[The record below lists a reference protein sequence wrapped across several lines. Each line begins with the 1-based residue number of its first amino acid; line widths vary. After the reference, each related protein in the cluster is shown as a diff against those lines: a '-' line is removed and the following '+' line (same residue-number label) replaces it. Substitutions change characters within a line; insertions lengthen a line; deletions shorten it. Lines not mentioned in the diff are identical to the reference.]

1 MKVLNLSYND
11 YANFNYMN
19 CRALRSVGVE
29 CEALTMTPHVFGYS
43 HAAKLATRNEIRIAA
58 CGADVIQIF
67 HTSDFLLNLVDDLR
81 KRIFVY
87 HTGTIYR
94 QKPDKYNSIFNPV
107 VERTFIDSPEFF
119 HLGAKNVTY
128 IATAIDT
135 NEIRLRPSGNDWPIF
150 AHYPSLPDTKGTM
163 KIMELMGK
171 VDGVNFLVD
180 TSKVNHDQ
188 NLERMARCDVYV
200 ELFSPLQNGQPYGSF
215 GVTAFEAAAMG
226 KSVITNSLFH
236 DVYRNT
242 YGIDGWL
249 NICNTER
256 EFVEMVR
263 RIHTNGIA
271 PERPAIIRKWIEDYH
286 SLKATG
292 EYLLKFL

>member
-1 MKVLNLSYND
+1 MKVLNLCHND
-11 YANFNYMN
+11 YANFSYMN

-29 CEALTMTPHVFGYS
+29 CESLTSTPHIFGYS
-43 HAAKLATRNEIRIAA
+43 QAAKLATLAEMKRAA
-58 CGADVIQIF
+58 EDADVIQLMHSHVHII
-67 HTSDFLLNLVDDLR
+67 DIVKDLG

-94 QKPDKYNSIFNPV
+94 QKPDKINALFNPV
-107 VERTFIDSPEFF
+107 VERTFIDSPEFYS
-119 HLGAKNVTY
+119 LGAKNVTY

-135 NEIRLRPSGNDWPIF
+135 HEIRLRPSGNDWPIF

-236 DVYRNT
+236 DVYRKT

-271 PERPAIIRKWIEDYH
+271 PERPAIIRKWIEDLH